1 MKSRLMAVL
10 KAQTLDFSLFAM
22 QYHIH
27 INRIISIPEKR
38 ELQKISVEE
47 IAS

>member
-1 MKSRLMAVL
+1 MKSRFMAVL
-10 KAQTLDFSLFAM
+10 KAQTLDFPSFAM

-27 INRIISIPEKR
+27 ISRIITIPEKR
-38 ELQKISVEE
+38 ELQRISVEE